1 MPGYIAAN
9 KKPKAMKPKK
19 SSKKKVMKPV
29 KKSSNNNSKKN
40 SKKQG
45 NKNKSKGKK
54 VGGFI
59 RDGSPQNFHNLK
71 MSIGEKKK

>member
-9 KKPKAMKPKK
+9 KKPKK
-19 SSKKKVMKPV
+19 SSKKSVMKPV
-29 KKSSNNNSKKN
+29 KKSSKNNSKKN
-40 SKKQG
+40 VK
-45 NKNKSKGKK
+45 KSKGKK

-71 MSIGEKKK
+71 MSIGEKKNKN

>member
-9 KKPKAMKPKK
+9 KKPKK
-19 SSKKKVMKPV
+19 SSKKSVMKPV
-29 KKSSNNNSKKN
+29 KKSSKKN
-40 SKKQG
+40 SKKNVKKG
-45 NKNKSKGKK
+45 KGKK

-71 MSIGEKKK
+71 MSIGEKKNKN

>member
-1 MPGYIAAN
+1 MPGYIAVN

-19 SSKKKVMKPV
+19 SSKKSVIKPA
-29 KKSSNNNSKKN
+29 KKNSKKN

-59 RDGSPQNFHNLK
+59 RDGSPQNLK
-71 MSIGEKKK
+71 MFIGEKKK

>member
-9 KKPKAMKPKK
+9 KKPKK
-19 SSKKKVMKPV
+19 SSKKSVMKPV
-29 KKSSNNNSKKN
+29 KKSSKNNSKKN
-40 SKKQG
+40 VK
-45 NKNKSKGKK
+45 KSKGKK

-71 MSIGEKKK
+71 MSIGEKKN

>member
-19 SSKKKVMKPV
+19 ASKKSVMKPV
-29 KKSSNNNSKKN
+29 KKSSKNNSKKN
-40 SKKQG
+40 VK
-45 NKNKSKGKK
+45 KSKGKK

-71 MSIGEKKK
+71 MSIGEKKNKN

>member
-9 KKPKAMKPKK
+9 KKPKVMKPKK

-29 KKSSNNNSKKN
+29 KKSSNKN

-71 MSIGEKKK
+71 MSIGEKKN

>member
-19 SSKKKVMKPV
+19 SSKKKVKNPV
-29 KKSSNNNSKKN
+29 KKNSKKN

-71 MSIGEKKK
+71 MSIGEKKN